1 MSDEIRDFNTQVVEE
16 FRANE
21 GKVGG
26 MFEGKPL
33 LLLTHTGAKSG
44 TERVTPLVFARDD
57 EKYVLAASLGGAP
70 NNPAWFHNLVA
81 NPKVTIEAGT
91 EKFTATATVVPERAE
106 RDRLYAKLI
115 EISEGF
121 AEYETKTTRL
131 IPVFVLER

>member
-81 NPKVTIEAGT
+81 NPKVTVETGT

>member
-44 TERVTPLVFARDD
+44 TERVTPLVYARDD

-81 NPKVTIEAGT
+81 NPKVTVEIGT